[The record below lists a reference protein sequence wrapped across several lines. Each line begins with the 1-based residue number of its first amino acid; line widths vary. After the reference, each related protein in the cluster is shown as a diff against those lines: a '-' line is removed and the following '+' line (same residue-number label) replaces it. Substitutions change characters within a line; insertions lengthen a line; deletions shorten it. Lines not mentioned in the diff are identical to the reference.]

1 MELEE
6 RGAILSLLL
15 SLSGGFGRGAKRNG
29 KMMEA
34 MEEHTLAARH
44 MAATNQEKARRV
56 AAALRIAERW
66 EAVGAEVHAVGS
78 LPMGLLVKHLDLD
91 FHIYSDVVCPADGM
105 AVMAQLA
112 EDPAVERIAY
122 GNLLRTEEACI
133 EYHVWYRD
141 AEGKLWQID
150 MIHIVRGSRYDGVF
164 ERMATR
170 IAAALT
176 DETRDAILRLKYSTP
191 EEYPIAGVEYYRA
204 VLEGGVRTFAELE
217 AWRAQ
222 HPLTGITTWMP

>member
-1 MELEE
+1 MGNVKAKQMEQN
-6 RGAILSLLL
+6 ST
-15 SLSGGFGRGAKRNG
+15 
-29 KMMEA
+29 M
-34 MEEHTLAARH
+34 AARRV
-44 MAATNQEKARRV
+44 AAANQEKARRV

-66 EAVGAEVHAVGS
+66 EAVGAEVHPVGS
-78 LPMGLLVKHLDLD
+78 LPMGLLVKHLDVD
-91 FHIYSDVVCPADGM
+91 FHIYSDVVRPADGM

-122 GNLLRTEEACI
+122 GNLLQTEEACI

-141 AEGKLWQID
+141 AEGELWQID

-164 ERMATR
+164 ERMAAR

-176 DETRDAILRLKYSTP
+176 DETRDAILRLKYETP
-191 EEYPIAGVEYYRA
+191 ESCPIAGVEYYRA

-217 AWRAQ
+217 AWRAR
-222 HPLTGITTWMP
+222 HPLTGITTWMS